1 MDMGSAIYK
10 YATSIKWEDYVFMR
24 EFTQLSV
31 FCELVSAGKTGRNEN
46 LIDKMMESR
55 VKKWSYTENEPWHFA
70 TLHQGADV
78 RALTRL
84 M

>member
-1 MDMGSAIYK
+1 
-10 YATSIKWEDYVFMR
+10 MR
-24 EFTQLSV
+24 EFNQLSV
-31 FCELVSAGKTGRNEN
+31 LCELVSTGKTGQNEN
-46 LIDKMMESR
+46 LIGKMMETQ
-55 VKKWSYTENEPWHFA
+55 VKKWNYTENEPWHFA

>member
-1 MDMGSAIYK
+1 MGSAIYRNK
-10 YATSIKWEDYVFMR
+10 NATSIKWENCAFMR

-31 FCELVSAGKTGRNEN
+31 LCELVLTGKTGQNEN
-46 LIDKMMESR
+46 FIDKMMESQ

-78 RALTRL
+78 RASTRL